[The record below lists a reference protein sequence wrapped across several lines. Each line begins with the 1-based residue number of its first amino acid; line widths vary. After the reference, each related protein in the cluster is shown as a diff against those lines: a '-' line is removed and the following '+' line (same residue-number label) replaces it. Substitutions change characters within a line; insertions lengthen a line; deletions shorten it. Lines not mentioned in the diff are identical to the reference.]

1 MGGKVDGIISGG
13 NAFNGIILVEK
24 SMRIMTRQ
32 NYNPSTYKNLANRAK
47 VKAVIIEY
55 KAK

>member
-1 MGGKVDGIISGG
+1 MTFYD
-13 NAFNGIILVEK
+13 IILVER